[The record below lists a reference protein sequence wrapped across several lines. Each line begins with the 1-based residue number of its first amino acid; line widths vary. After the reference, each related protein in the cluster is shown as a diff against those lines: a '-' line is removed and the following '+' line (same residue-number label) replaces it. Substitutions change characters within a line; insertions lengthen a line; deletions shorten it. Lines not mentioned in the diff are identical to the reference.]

1 MAAYL
6 RKTGVAEDIRQAFVV
21 SRYEQIK
28 HFSGLKMLIYG
39 VIVAAVLIL
48 LAVSQILFMKDST
61 HQEITSTYV
70 SFTATLALLGAT
82 LFASTTLSSE
92 FEERTALILFTK
104 PIKKSSIFLGKFV
117 TSFMINVVIMALYYI
132 VVAILS
138 LVLSGEVSPRLLES
152 YGYLVMYIFAVTG
165 IAMMFS
171 SLMKRSSSA
180 AVLTFIFLL
189 LGPSLILSVLMI
201 AQGNMN
207 TDDYWYFIDS
217 ARSAISYAVLDK
229 SVDAAKVVGT
239 LFVWGII
246 PTIIAFFRFNRR
258 EL

>member
-1 MAAYL
+1 MVAEL

-28 HFSGLKMLIYG
+28 YFSGLKMLIYG

-48 LAVSQILFMKDST
+48 LAVSQIIFMRDST
-61 HQEITSTYV
+61 HEQITSLYV
-70 SFTATLALLGAT
+70 GFTALLALLGAT

-104 PIKKSSIFLGKFV
+104 PIRKSSIFLGKFL
-117 TSFMINVVIMALYYI
+117 TSFMINVVIMAVYYI
-132 VVAILS
+132 AVAILS
-138 LVLSGEVSPRLLES
+138 LVLSGEVSPHLFES

-189 LGPSLILSVLMI
+189 LGPTLILSILMM
-201 AQGNMN
+201 AQGGNVN
-207 TDDYWYFIDS
+207 DYWYFIDS
-217 ARSAISYAVLDK
+217 AKSAITNCISE
-229 SVDAAKVVGT
+229 SVDVTKTVGT

-246 PTIIAFFRFNRR
+246 PIIIAFLRFNRR